1 MGTSSSYGGPT
12 GRNPLLPPWAEGIGS
27 GPDGD
32 LPRGGDLPR
41 PDSDSAPPTVV
52 LPTPTLSQP
61 IIPSVSWRAPKGI
74 VTRIANGSSSASFR
88 SASRSYVR
96 AHGGSRTAARAASSG
111 RATTRSLGGFLA
123 GIVRTGVVEAART
136 LGLRDIVGLD
146 AQSLL
151 AAFIDLLAPAGALLE
166 EAIAR
171 KALIVTIA
179 DVFDR
184 YDVEAGGPAALD
196 RMDENGMHEIIVLSV
211 TNYVNERF
219 QQELV
224 NCVERGSVSEQRAN
238 ELIDEAK
245 GFIAGIVEIDLEG
258 VDLVSFDWEGEEG
271 RRFVDEI
278 YQTAYS
284 LLGD

>member
-12 GRNPLLPPWAEGIGS
+12 GRNPLLPPWADGVGGS
-27 GPDGD
+27 PDGA
-32 LPRGGDLPR
+32 LPGGGDGPR
-41 PDSDSAPPTVV
+41 PDSDGVPPPEM
-52 LPTPTLSQP
+52 LPTPTLPPP

-74 VTRIANGSSSASFR
+74 VTRIANGNTSASFR
-88 SASRSYVR
+88 SASKSYVR
-96 AHGGSRTAARAASSG
+96 AHGGSRIAARAASSG

-123 GIVRTGVVEAART
+123 GIVRNGVVEAAGT
-136 LGLRDIVGLD
+136 LGLRNMVGLD

-171 KALIVTIA
+171 KALIETIG
-179 DVFDR
+179 DLFDR

-224 NCVERGSVSEQRAN
+224 NCVERGSVSEHRAN

-245 GFIAGIVEIDLEG
+245 DFIAGIIEIDLEG
-258 VDLVSFDWEGEEG
+258 IDLVSFDWEGEEG
-271 RRFVDEI
+271 RRFVDDI